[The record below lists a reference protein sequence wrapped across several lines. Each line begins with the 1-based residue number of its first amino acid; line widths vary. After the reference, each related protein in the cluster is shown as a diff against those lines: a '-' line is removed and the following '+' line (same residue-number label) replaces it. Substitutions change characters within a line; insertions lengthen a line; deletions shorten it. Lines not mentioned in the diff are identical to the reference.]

1 MIDVRLLL
9 LDGSILTAVFA
20 AFVVGPMLWKPR
32 MWLHDFPADIQA
44 RVPPKTEEERRLTKR
59 FAVPFFV
66 VLLAGFAITGL
77 RYGDANGFWGL
88 ALHLYL
94 IWQMI
99 NLFDLVVLDWGGM
112 HLIDPRR
119 PPLAGTEGAK
129 GYRDY
134 GFHFVGFLKGSVMGV
149 ALALA
154 VAVPVWFLA

>member
-20 AFVVGPMLWKPR
+20 AFVVGSMLWKPR

-66 VLLAGFAITGL
+66 VLLAGFAIPGL
-77 RYGDANGFWGL
+77 RYGAANGFWGL

-94 IWQMI
+94 IRQMI
-99 NLFDLVVLDWGGM
+99 TPCALVVLDWGGM